1 MVFKG
6 SVKSEDYVGFLSYL
20 IKIHKINNEIEKNV
34 FFQDNA
40 KIHKSKHF
48 WKTVGKQFAFMFN
61 APYSPQLNAIE
72 YLFNYWKMDVK

>member
-1 MVFKG
+1 MKLKKKMCFFKTTP
-6 SVKSEDYVGFLSYL
+6 KQ
-20 IKIHKINNEIEKNV
+20 IKT
-34 FFQDNA
+34 
-40 KIHKSKHF
+40 KHF